1 MSLKLDLCNFS
12 GYKIYPSC
20 GIRLART
27 DGKIYNFVSK
37 KARNAYLM
45 KKNPRK
51 IAWTVL
57 YRRKMKK
64 GTEQD
69 VTKKRARKTTKF
81 QRSIQGATLENIL
94 AKRNQKPEVR
104 KAQREQV
111 IRSQKEK
118 IKAKKEAKASNKKK
132 TDTKAVRAAQK
143 KINKANTKSR
153 PGRTGVM
160 M

>member
-12 GYKIYPSC
+12 GYKIYPSH

-27 DGKIYNFVSK
+27 DGKVYNFVNK
-37 KARNAYLM
+37 KSRNSFLM

-69 VTKKRARKTTKF
+69 VAKKRTRKTAKF

-111 IRSQKEK
+111 VRAAKEK
-118 IKAKKEAKASNKKK
+118 SKAKKEAKQTVKKR
-132 TDTKAVRAAQK
+132 TDTKATRNAQK
-143 KINKANTKSR
+143 KVSNKNVRSKPARGNV
-153 PGRTGVM
+153 PM
-160 M
+160 